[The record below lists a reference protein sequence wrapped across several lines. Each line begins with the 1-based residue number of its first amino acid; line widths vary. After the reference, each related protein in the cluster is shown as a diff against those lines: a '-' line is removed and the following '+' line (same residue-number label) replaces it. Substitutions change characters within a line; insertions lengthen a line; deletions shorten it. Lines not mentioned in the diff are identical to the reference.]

1 MLPEGSPQLAQH
13 RGSSA
18 AFSSGRRSGVP
29 SPFFN
34 DIFAMASPLH
44 GYLQIDG
51 DAKVPWQNVRALTWM
66 LS

>member
-1 MLPEGSPQLAQH
+1 
-13 RGSSA
+13 
-18 AFSSGRRSGVP
+18 VP

-51 DAKVPWQNVRALTWM
+51 DAKVPCQNVRALTWM